1 MTENQH
7 GLSGSRGAAGQF
19 LLFKTGK
26 VQTGY
31 RPFNLDCTEPRK
43 TIEVTLD
50 TRCFTQTAVNRLQ
63 KVKRFSAMAIRVDDF
78 DPQSA
83 DDVDFFKQAAD
94 SAESVCDAQNG
105 LYGRIA
111 PGWIGCFFPKKSSK
125 TCEKIAKA
133 IRNAVSGQKQH
144 SITIGIAQFPTLD
157 YSGME
162 ILENARKAVFHA
174 EFFGPGSTTC
184 FDAVS
189 LNISGDRYYQEGN
202 IQAAMNEFKRALSM
216 DPCNVN
222 VHNSLGVCYAVLG
235 ELDKALEEFRTALG
249 LDTAEMMAAYNCGL
263 VYFLQKSYEKALE
276 FFLLAERLD
285 TGVFET
291 VFQMGRTFLELK
303 KAGEAI
309 DCFEKALRRNPDSAA
324 ASRYLAEA
332 CVLDGRLEAAVKAY
346 RTAAKKNPNDAE
358 SLSAL
363 GELLNQ
369 EDKDPEIA
377 ALFCR
382 QSVRISPENGLFWER
397 LGRVCLNQKRYEEAR
412 NALKRAVDL
421 GRDCLND
428 LEKIPNAGPKETP
441 QDMSTS

>member
-1 MTENQH
+1 MKENQH
-7 GLSGSRGAAGQF
+7 GLSGSRNAAGQF
-19 LLFKTGK
+19 LLFQTGK
-26 VQTGY
+26 AQTEY
-31 RPFNLDCTEPRK
+31 RPFNVDCTEPLK
-43 TIEVTLD
+43 PLEVPPESQ
-50 TRCFTQTAVNRLQ
+50 CFPQTAMDRLR
-63 KVKRFSAMAIRVDDF
+63 KMARFSAMAIRLDTF
-78 DPQSA
+78 NPESSA
-83 DDVDFFKQAAD
+83 DVDFFQQAAD
-94 SAESVCDAQNG
+94 VVQSVCDAQKG

-111 PGWIGCFFPKKSSK
+111 PGWIGCFFPQKSSK
-125 TCEKIAKA
+125 ACEKIAKA

-157 YSGME
+157 YSGMQ

-174 EFFGPGSTTC
+174 EFFGPDSTTC

-202 IQAAMNEFKRALSM
+202 IQGAIDEFKRALSM

-222 VHNSLGVCYAVLG
+222 VHNSLGVCHAVLG
-235 ELDKALEEFRTALG
+235 ELDRALEEFRTALD
-249 LDTAEMMAAYNCGL
+249 LDTTEMMAAYNCGL
-263 VYFLQKSYEKALE
+263 VYFLQKAYKKALKL
-276 FFLLAERLD
+276 FLLAESLD

-291 VFQMGRTFLELK
+291 AFQLGRTFLELK

-309 DCFEKALRRNPDSAA
+309 DYFEKALRRNPDSAT

-332 CVLDGRLEAAVKAY
+332 CVLDGRLEAAVNAY
-346 RTAAKKNPNDAE
+346 RKAAKKNPNDAE

-377 ALFCR
+377 ALFCW
-382 QSVRISPENGLFWER
+382 QSVRISPENGIFWER

-421 GRDCLND
+421 GRDCLKD
-428 LEKIPNAGPKETP
+428 LEKISDRDPVETP
-441 QDMSTS
+441 QDMSNS